1 MSADDCSLNSSNT
14 KMLVMG
20 YHSRGNPRRGGSRRF
35 QKSQHEKTKTKT
47 HKHHAK
53 GKIFR
58 EPQIATAGEIQEKTL
73 SRLKKLGEQK
83 FAVSPFREYFDD
95 WLINLK
101 EVLSEFESNPGVKVD
116 EGFVNERERL
126 IAKVEQELGELKRYE
141 AALDV
146 AAKELAENNHLLVQ
160 LDAEY
165 AAQTREMGP
174 RRNAEIQSLTLNVQN
189 LEAELER
196 VRAMKTSFFG
206 FTKKAKARKEIEA
219 LENLDSAKT
228 TLESALQNFKMEQER
243 LHDDYEKKKQAEL
256 EEVQRLEKE
265 VEKLDNDASITFRR
279 NVAEAFADAVKALLE
294 RQPTSATDVA
304 AND

>member
-1 MSADDCSLNSSNT
+1 
-14 KMLVMG
+14 
-20 YHSRGNPRRGGSRRF
+20 
-35 QKSQHEKTKTKT
+35 
-47 HKHHAK
+47 
-53 GKIFR
+53 
-58 EPQIATAGEIQEKTL
+58 
-73 SRLKKLGEQK
+73 
-83 FAVSPFREYFDD
+83 
-95 WLINLK
+95 
-101 EVLSEFESNPGVKVD
+101 
-116 EGFVNERERL
+116 
-126 IAKVEQELGELKRYE
+126 
-141 AALDV
+141 
-146 AAKELAENNHLLVQ
+146 
-160 LDAEY
+160 
-165 AAQTREMGP
+165 MGP